1 MPRQAADYSAPALPE
16 RKTSLFCQHPGQ
28 KMKNEEY
35 GIGPFILL
43 TFIYFIV
50 GFLTTINGQFQ
61 GPMQVAFLSHTS
73 LFRNTLTTLISFF
86 FFLGYLLTSGIASKW
101 VDTKGYKITLIR
113 ALWIMTAGLCAY
125 ALAAWSGENWLDF
138 GISLAGEYVPWAY
151 FIFLLGCFLMGTSAA
166 MLQVV
171 INPYVVSY
179 ELPGTS
185 AVQRMNITTGFNSV
199 GTTIGPFFVTAVI
212 FAGVALSSVRPGQLM
227 APILWIALVIT
238 LVALLTKRAP
248 LPDLANT
255 RSSEQLPRSVLSFSH
270 LALGVLTIF
279 LYVGGEV
286 AVGVNINMH
295 AMQMQQD
302 GLPLTFMGSESLV
315 IGGLHLGIPALL
327 ATLYWGGMMVGRLIS
342 SAFPKVSPRALLA
355 GSALLAAMMVIIA
368 MLQDNLYVLS
378 AVGLCHSVMWSC
390 VFTLAVA
397 GLGAYTSRASGI
409 FMMGVFGGAVFPL
422 LQGMLADYLGSW
434 RWTWSIVLGCELTIL
449 AYALWGSKV
458 KDPEALAN
466 LPIPANPGE

>member
-1 MPRQAADYSAPALPE
+1 MRQAE
-16 RKTSLFCQHPGQ
+16 TSYTL
-28 KMKNEEY
+28 
-35 GIGPFILL
+35 GPFILL

-61 GPMQVAFLSHTS
+61 GPMQVAFLSRTE

-86 FFLGYLLTSGIASKW
+86 FFLGYLLTSGLASRW
-101 VDTKGYKITLIR
+101 VDTRGYKITLIR
-113 ALWIMTAGLCAY
+113 ALWIMTAGLCTY
-125 ALAAWSGENWLDF
+125 AFSAWIGNGWPDYGLALGE
-138 GISLAGEYVPWAY
+138 EYIPWAY

-179 ELPGTS
+179 ALPGTS

-199 GTTIGPFFVTAVI
+199 GTTIGPFFVTGII
-212 FAGVALSSVRPGQLM
+212 FAGVAMASIRPGQLM
-227 APILWIALVIT
+227 APILWIAAVVAI
-238 LVALLTKRAP
+238 VALLTMRST
-248 LPDLANT
+248 LPDLAST
-255 RSSEQLPRSVLSFSH
+255 RSAEKLPRSVLSFSH

-286 AVGVNINMH
+286 AIGVNINMH
-295 AMQMQQD
+295 ALQMIRD
-302 GLPLTFMGSESLV
+302 GLPLTFFGSESLE
-315 IGGLHLGIPALL
+315 IWGLHLGIPALL

-342 SAFPKVSPRALLA
+342 SAFTAISPRILL
-355 GSALLAAMMVIIA
+355 GVVALLAALMVLAA
-368 MLQDNLYVLS
+368 MLLDNLYILS
-378 AVGLCHSVMWSC
+378 AVGLCHSVMWGC

-397 GLGAYTSRASGI
+397 GLGAYTSRASGV

-422 LQGMLADYLGSW
+422 LQGILADYLGSW
-434 RWTWSIVLGCELTIL
+434 RWTWFIVLGCELFIL
-449 AYALWGSKV
+449 SYAIWGSKV

-466 LPIPANPGE
+466 LPIPADPGE